1 MRSPSI
7 NELFSFQQFQG
18 GGFDPCTFDHDNFLF
33 TQNTS
38 NGQIVILPTPEL
50 DAICL
55 AQGMPEENLYNDNVL
70 DPSITSF
77 VNEGGNPNLL
87 AEDASTF
94 SIGVVWTPYFLDG
107 LSVSIDFFDVEI
119 ENYIERTL

>member
-1 MRSPSI
+1 MS
-7 NELFSFQQFQG
+7 FSVSSNFR

-55 AQGMPEENLYNDNVL
+55 AQGMPKKIYTMIMFLT
-70 DPSITSF
+70 PASPPCKR
-77 VNEGGNPNLL
+77 GNPNLL
-87 AEDASTF
+87 AEDASF
-94 SIGVVWTPYFLDG
+94 
-107 LSVSIDFFDVEI
+107 
-119 ENYIERTL
+119 